1 MGRSFVV
8 DVGEL
13 LQHAGTQRRVTLVG
27 PLPGVELSS
36 ARIPDEADVQLDAV
50 LEAQGATVVVR
61 GTAYAPWVGECR
73 RCLQPTEGEL
83 GVDLHEIFEPRPV
96 EGETFPLE
104 GEQLDLAPM
113 LREVVAL
120 ALPLAP
126 LCSDSCPGPDPDTHP
141 VDGGDAEDDAEP
153 VRDPRWGAL
162 DQLKFD

>member
-50 LEAQGATVVVR
+50 LEAQGATVVAR
-61 GTAYAPWVGECR
+61 GTIYAPWVGECR
-73 RCLQPTEGEL
+73 RCLQPTGGEL
-83 GVDLHEIFEPRPV
+83 RVDLHEIFEPRPV

-113 LREVVAL
+113 LGEVLAL

-126 LCSDSCPGPDPDTHP
+126 LCSEACPGPDPDTHP
-141 VDGGDAEDDAEP
+141 VDGSTDDATEP
-153 VRDPRWGAL
+153 APDPRWGAL

>member
-61 GTAYAPWVGECR
+61 GTIYAPWVGECR
-73 RCLQPTEGEL
+73 RCLQPTDGEL
-83 GVDLHEIFEPRPV
+83 RVDLHEIFEPRPV
-96 EGETFPLE
+96 EGETFPLD

-113 LREVVAL
+113 LSEVVAL

-126 LCSDSCPGPDPDTHP
+126 LCSEACPGPDPDTHP
-141 VDGGDAEDDAEP
+141 VDSPAEDDTEP
-153 VRDPRWGAL
+153 APDPRWAAL